1 MDMNQRKFHI
11 FLIVAVCTVLGPGC
25 SYHAEYPAHW
35 PEIAAA
41 GSELCPEL
49 AGTYRNAGERW
60 AGKGS
65 SPQYQPPY
73 LSSYFF
79 TDAATAAKA
88 GVIVLSEPEDGR
100 LRIEAGNNGGAF
112 MWAEKYRGSDYN
124 CEDGWLTVS
133 ETRSVAEN
141 VSGWER
147 TVYWIRKAS
156 DGSLIVQIRSSG
168 AGVVFVVPVA
178 GSTTEWVRFAP
189 ADGKRP
195 AGGGKRSMKRCAEP
209 CPCK

>member
-11 FLIVAVCTVLGPGC
+11 FLILAVCTALAAGC

-60 AGKGS
+60 AGEGS

-73 LSSYFF
+73 LAGYFF
-79 TDAATAAKA
+79 TDAAAAAKA
-88 GVIVLSEPEDGR
+88 EGIVLSEPADGR
-100 LRIEAGNNGGAF
+100 LRIEAKTDGGVLMAVD
-112 MWAEKYRGSDYN
+112 KYRDSDYR
-124 CEDGWLTVS
+124 CMEGWLAVS
-133 ETRSVAEN
+133 ETRSMAEN

-147 TVYWIRKAS
+147 IVYLMRRAS

-168 AGVVFVVPVA
+168 AGLVFVVPVA
-178 GSTTEWVRFAP
+178 GSSTEWVRFEK
-189 ADGKRP
+189 AD
-195 AGGGKRSMKRCAEP
+195 
-209 CPCK
+209 

>member
-1 MDMNQRKFHI
+1 MNQRKFHI
-11 FLIVAVCTVLGPGC
+11 FLIVAVCAALGAGC

-60 AGKGS
+60 AGEGC
-65 SPQYQPPY
+65 SPQYLPPY

-88 GVIVLSEPEDGR
+88 EVIVLSAPEDGR
-100 LRIEAGNNGGAF
+100 LRVEAENNGSAF
-112 MWAEKYRGSDYN
+112 MWVEKYRGSDYS
-124 CEDGWLTVS
+124 CVDGWLTVS

-147 TVYWIRKAS
+147 TVYGMRRAS

-168 AGVVFVVPVA
+168 AGVVFVVLVA
-178 GSTTEWVRFAP
+178 GSATEWVRFEK
-189 ADGKRP
+189 AD
-195 AGGGKRSMKRCAEP
+195 
-209 CPCK
+209 